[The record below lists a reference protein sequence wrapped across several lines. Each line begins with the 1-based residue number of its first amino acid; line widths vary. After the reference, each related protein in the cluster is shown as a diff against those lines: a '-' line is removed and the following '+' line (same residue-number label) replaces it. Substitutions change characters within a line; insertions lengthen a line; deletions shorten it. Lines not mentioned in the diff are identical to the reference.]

1 MREKPNETLTAAAIT
16 LLLRE
21 LPEGADI
28 YDRRRIYK
36 RLRDYVMEKA
46 NATGQGNGYD
56 SRLAVEYAIQKVER
70 QLSGISEEGEARQA
84 DNAWL
89 LIDPTSSFYV
99 LSREPQMDSAAE
111 KLFNTPSAKEMA
123 RSTGPGYRL
132 RVILSLWLRAINH
145 EASHDRIGYIWLI
158 LDPLIHVMI
167 ICFVSLFIHQGT
179 NFDMPSFPFGV
190 IGACFWLTFRTAAIG
205 SMFGGGVLKPQLE
218 HPTVRRF
225 DIMTARAVNALII
238 FFGVGTWLMG
248 LAMWMRLA
256 TWPVNLP
263 GFLLCLIL
271 VWVTGLLYGI
281 VANSLLL
288 LYPGYRR
295 MNGFIIRI
303 IAIMSGLFYVSEQLP
318 DGIKSIMLLNPLLH
332 LVQFARSFWFYE
344 YQTRDSSAIY
354 VVFWLLGLGLLALAC
369 LTVDEKRPDTVRA

>member
-1 MREKPNETLTAAAIT
+1 MREGINERIIASAVP
-16 LLLRE
+16 LLRKE
-21 LPEGADI
+21 IPEGADI
-28 YDRRRIYK
+28 YDRRRVYK
-36 RLRDYVMEKA
+36 RLRDFVTERIA
-46 NATGQGNGYD
+46 AGDGNGLML
-56 SRLAVEYAIQKVER
+56 RLAVEYAIQKVER
-70 QLSGISEEGEARQA
+70 EFSGISDEEVARQA

-99 LSREPQMDSAAE
+99 LSREPQLTTSAHELFSLSPSKE
-111 KLFNTPSAKEMA
+111 KA
-123 RSTGPGYRL
+123 RCSGVVYRL

-158 LDPLIHVMI
+158 LDPLIHVLI
-167 ICFVSLFIHQGT
+167 ICFVSLFIHQGSI
-179 NFDMPSFPFGV
+179 FDMPSFPFGV

-225 DIMTARAVNALII
+225 DVMAARAVNALIVY
-238 FFGVGTWLMG
+238 FGVGSWLIA
-248 LAMWMRLA
+248 LAMWLELT

-263 GFLLCLIL
+263 GFLGCFVL
-271 VWVTGLLYGI
+271 VWLMGLSYGI
-281 VANSLLL
+281 VSSSLLL

-295 MNGFIIRI
+295 VNGFLIRV

-318 DGIKSIMLLNPLLH
+318 DQIKSFMLLNPLLH
-332 LVQFARSFWFYE
+332 VVQFARSFWFYE
-344 YQTRDSSAIY
+344 YQTRDASMIY
-354 VVFWLLGLGLLALAC
+354 VLFWLLGLGLLALAC